1 MDGQC
6 VGSSALSP
14 LSSSPHHNHKM
25 DCGTHKVLA
34 TSLFGIRFDAPPN
47 SARIKAKRVGP
58 KMVNPMVFLCS
69 VLCFF
74 SHFQSAVP
82 STWSEWRASG
92 GGAVVSGVK
101 LTHRDRI
108 AVEGRAETDQSLI
121 TTLEMKG
128 HPLVVNQS
136 TP

>member
-1 MDGQC
+1 
-6 VGSSALSP
+6 
-14 LSSSPHHNHKM
+14 
-25 DCGTHKVLA
+25 
-34 TSLFGIRFDAPPN
+34 
-47 SARIKAKRVGP
+47 
-58 KMVNPMVFLCS
+58 MVNPMVFLCS

-101 LTHRDRI
+101 LTHRGRI
-108 AVEGRAETDQSLI
+108 AIEGRAETDQSLI

>member
-1 MDGQC
+1 MD
-6 VGSSALSP
+6 SASVAQHCP
-14 LSSSPHHNHKM
+14 FV
-25 DCGTHKVLA
+25 VLA
-34 TSLFGIRFDAPPN
+34 TPQSQWIVALTSPSHFPFGIRSDAPPN

-101 LTHRDRI
+101 LTHRGRI
-108 AVEGRAETDQSLI
+108 AIEGRAETDQSLI